1 MGQAEYDIFIVLAT
15 LILLAFIGGIIVF
28 IFQYHKRKLIY
39 EKEKQMINTQH
50 SQDMLTAQLE
60 IQEQTMQDIGREIH
74 DNVGQRLTLASI
86 YTNQLSFE
94 NQYPLITERIETI
107 ANIINESLAELR
119 QLSKSLTD
127 QTTETKELA
136 ELVQNECDKAR
147 AIKDC
152 TISCHFNTSVFVSGT
167 LKKFILR
174 IIQEFIQNSLKHSGC
189 KNINLNF
196 DYNDKGLSIVASD
209 DGKGFD
215 MNSYE
220 ERNDKGI
227 GILNMRKRAELM
239 GAVFAINSEINK
251 GTTLHLF
258 IPIDKLNT

>member
-1 MGQAEYDIFIVLAT
+1 LV
-15 LILLAFIGGIIVF
+15 
-28 IFQYHKRKLIY
+28 Y
-39 EKEKQMINTQH
+39 EKEKEIINTQH
-50 SQDMLTAQLE
+50 NQEMLTAQLE

-94 NQYPLITERIETI
+94 NQYPLITGRIEAI

-119 QLSKSLTD
+119 HLSKSLTD
-127 QTTETKELA
+127 QNTETKELA
-136 ELVQNECDKAR
+136 ELIQNECDKVA
-147 AIKDC
+147 ALKSC
-152 TISCHFNTSVFVSGT
+152 TISCHFNSSVFVSGM

-174 IIQEFIQNSLKHSGC
+174 IIQEFIQNSLKHAGC

-196 DYNDKGLSIVASD
+196 DYNDRGLSILASD

-215 MNSYE
+215 MNVYK
-220 ERNDKGI
+220 ERSEKGI
-227 GILNMRKRAELM
+227 GILNMKKRAELM

-251 GTTLHLF
+251 GTTLNLF
-258 IPIDKLNT
+258 IPQSRLTA